1 MIKESLDT
9 SVEPCNDFFT
19 FACGG
24 FNSKAVIPDYKTGYS
39 TFDVIRD
46 EIEEQV
52 GKKINGLQIE
62 KKPVCLLLIRFF
74 EKVRK
79 LLSESILPSD
89 PVPYKMAKTLFI
101 SCMDE
106 ESIEVE
112 LTLLQ

>member
-24 FNSKAVIPDYKTGYS
+24 FNSKAVIPDYKTGFS

-52 GKKINGLQIE
+52 GKTQWIE